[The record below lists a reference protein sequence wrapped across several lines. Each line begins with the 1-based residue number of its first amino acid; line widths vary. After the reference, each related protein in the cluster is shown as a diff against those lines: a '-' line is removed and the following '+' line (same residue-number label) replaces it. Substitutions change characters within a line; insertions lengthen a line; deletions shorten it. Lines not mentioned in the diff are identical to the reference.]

1 MQLVEPKVE
10 FITDF
15 FFEIKPHLIVDAASV
30 CYKADKLKEMSVDNY
45 GKFIA
50 NLIKNGHESPLEH
63 VSFTV
68 KFITDRGISHE
79 LVRHR
84 LAAFTQE
91 STRYCN
97 YSKEKF
103 SKEIYCVM
111 PDYSKENLKW
121 TPEMEAEF
129 REAFEDCQRHYMNL
143 IDMGAT
149 PQFARAVLPT
159 GLKTELVMTANI
171 REWRHILKLRCDQA
185 AHPDVRYLC
194 NQIYNELYRWH
205 PYFVCDMNPYSS
217 EEERDKAIID
227 TAYCPVCCGGTHE
240 YVDKNKLVVLLPE
253 NKDKEFLSISAWH
266 PRCNFF
272 VRTGTDDSA
281 KLQDKAEKEG
291 FTKNGFSILE

>member
-10 FITDF
+10 FITDLSTLTP
-15 FFEIKPHLIVDAASV
+15 KVIVDAGRT
-30 CYKADKLKEMSVDNY
+30 CYKSNKIDYTDDEIASFIRKLIDK
-45 GKFIA
+45 
-50 NLIKNGHESPLEH
+50 GHESPLEH
-63 VSFTV
+63 ISFTV

-103 SKEIYCVM
+103 GKEIYCVM

-129 REAFEDCQRHYMNL
+129 REAFEDCQRHYLNL

-149 PQFARAVLPT
+149 PQFARSVLPT

-194 NQIYNELYRWH
+194 NQIYNELKKYH
-205 PYFVCDMNPYSS
+205 PYFVYDLNI
-217 EEERDKAIID
+217 E
-227 TAYCPVCCGGTHE
+227 
-240 YVDKNKLVVLLPE
+240 
-253 NKDKEFLSISAWH
+253 SI
-266 PRCNFF
+266 
-272 VRTGTDDSA
+272 
-281 KLQDKAEKEG
+281 
-291 FTKNGFSILE
+291 